1 MDTSQVQ
8 FLPFAAINNFML
20 PEYRLQVLGMVLNR
34 LDKLSGERRGA
45 INAQLRRHLQVPGFR
60 NAALAPL
67 PIKIKNSVTPFERSS
82 EMVAQILAGWYELH
96 PVLCQQVNDLLIERG
111 WEMLPADTDRTKL
124 PGFLTRWPKKESFE
138 AITTAFH
145 QKYPDEPAEDND
157 ISLMTVW
164 LSGRLPYDLV
174 EDEEEEETQ
183 EPGEAAQDAA

>member
-1 MDTSQVQ
+1 
-8 FLPFAAINNFML
+8 ML

-34 LDKLSGERRGA
+34 LDKLTGERRGA
-45 INAQLRRHLQVPGFR
+45 INGQLRRHLQVPGFR

-67 PIKIKNSVTPFERSS
+67 PIKVKNSVTPFERNS
-82 EMVAQILAGWYELH
+82 EMAAQILAGWYELH
-96 PVLCQQVNDLLIERG
+96 PILCQQVNDLLVERG

-138 AITTAFH
+138 AITAAFH
-145 QKYPDEPAEDND
+145 EKYPDEPAEDND

-174 EDEEEEETQ
+174 EDEEDEETQ
-183 EPGEAAQDAA
+183 APDEAAQDET